1 MKTRYIVYIVIAAV
15 IGFLIYNKFF
25 SEAAQ
30 KRAAMNAKG
39 PGGPGAGGPG
49 GPGARGGAGGPGGGG
64 PGGKRGGGPGG
75 PGGGGPGGGGP
86 GGSGGG
92 RRGGPIAVNVMIV
105 KDTTISNSIDVTGT
119 IDANEKVNLIS
130 EVAGRI
136 TGIYFTEGS
145 HVNKG
150 QLLVKVNDQDLVASL
165 KQNAY
170 NIALAKQNES
180 RNKQLLQ
187 KEAIS
192 QVEYETSLTGLNT
205 LQAQADMI
213 KAQIA
218 KTEMRAPF
226 SGTIGLRS
234 VSPGGYL
241 SPNTAIATL
250 VNLDPAKV
258 TFSVPEKYL
267 AYIKQGSKISFN
279 VVSSRDDFKATVYA
293 IEPSIDVSSRT
304 ITVRAKASNSK
315 GLLKAGSFAK
325 INLALDQIPK
335 TIMLP
340 TEVVTPDIKGNKV
353 FIYDNG
359 IAVPRSV
366 TTDLRTDTKIQITDG
381 LKPGDS
387 VIVSAI
393 MQMRPKAQL
402 KLIKVIK

>member
-1 MKTRYIVYIVIAAV
+1 MFLQENMKTRYIVYIVIAGV

-25 SEAAQ
+25 SESAK
-30 KRAAMNAKG
+30 KRDAMSSKGPGG
-39 PGGPGAGGPG
+39 PGGPGAGGAGKG
-49 GPGARGGAGGPGGGG
+49 GPGGAGG
-64 PGGKRGGGPGG
+64 GGK
-75 PGGGGPGGGGP
+75 
-86 GGSGGG
+86 
-92 RRGGPIAVNVMIV
+92 RGGPIAVNVMIV
-105 KDTTISNSIDVTGT
+105 KDTTISNNIDVTGT
-119 IDANEKVNLIS
+119 IDANERVSLIS
-130 EVAGRI
+130 EVSGRI
-136 TGIYFTEGS
+136 TGIYFTEGARVS
-145 HVNKG
+145 KG

-170 NIALAKQNES
+170 QISLAKQNEN

-205 LQAQADMI
+205 LNAQADVI

-250 VNLDPAKV
+250 VNIDPAKI
-258 TFSVPEKYL
+258 TFSVPEKYQAL
-267 AYIKQGSKISFN
+267 IKVGSKISFS
-279 VVSSRDDFKATVYA
+279 VASSRDDFKAAVYA
-293 IEPSIDVSSRT
+293 IEPSIDVNSRT
-304 ITVRAKASNSK
+304 ITVRARAANAK

-325 INLALDQIPK
+325 INLALDQIPG

-340 TEVVTPDIKGNKV
+340 TEAITPDIKGSKV

-359 IAVPRSV
+359 VAVPRPV
-366 TTDLRTDTKIQITDG
+366 TTDLRTDTKIQVTDG

-387 VIVSAI
+387 VVVTAI

>member
-1 MKTRYIVYIVIAAV
+1 MKTRYIVYIVIAGV

-39 PGGPGAGGPG
+39 PGGPGGPGAGGPG
-49 GPGARGGAGGPGGGG
+49 GRGGEGGG
-64 PGGKRGGGPGG
+64 PGGKRGGGGPGG
-75 PGGGGPGGGGP
+75 PGGGPGGAGGP
-86 GGSGGG
+86 GGPGGG
-92 RRGGPIAVNVMIV
+92 RRGGPVAVNVMIV
-105 KDTTISNSIDVTGT
+105 KDTTISNNIDVTGT

-136 TGIYFTEGS
+136 TGIYFTEGA
-145 HVNKG
+145 HVSKG

-192 QVEYETSLTGLNT
+192 EVEYQTSLTSLNT
-205 LQAQADMI
+205 LNAQADMI

-250 VNLDPAKV
+250 VNLDPAKI
-258 TFSVPEKYL
+258 TFSVPEKYQ
-267 AYIKQGSKISFN
+267 AFIRPGSKISFN
-279 VVSSRDDFKATVYA
+279 VASSRNDFKATVYA

-304 ITVRAKASNSK
+304 ITVRAKAANP
-315 GLLKAGSFAK
+315 GGVLKAGSFAK
-325 INLALDQIPK
+325 INLALDHIPK

-353 FIYDNG
+353 YIYDNG

-387 VIVSAI
+387 VVVSAI